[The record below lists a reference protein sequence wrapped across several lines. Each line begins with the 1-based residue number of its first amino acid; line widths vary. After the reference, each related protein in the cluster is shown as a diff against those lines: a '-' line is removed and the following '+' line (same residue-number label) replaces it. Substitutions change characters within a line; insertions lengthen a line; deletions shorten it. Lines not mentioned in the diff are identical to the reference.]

1 MISDTAPAPAGFGT
15 PTGRFRLRLQ
25 ERFLRPTLV
34 VLQVHVTWG
43 DGPPDHNGMPTWLS
57 GEGWRD
63 ANPLE
68 AAAVQ
73 TKLTGEQMHQ
83 LPGGPTE

>member
-1 MISDTAPAPAGFGT
+1 MISDTTPNQAGFGT

-34 VLQVHVTWG
+34 VVQVHVTWG
-43 DGPPDHNGMPTWLS
+43 EGPSDHNGMPMWLS
-57 GEGWRD
+57 GDGWRD

-68 AAAVQ
+68 AAGLAAQ
-73 TKLTGEQMHQ
+73 LTTKET
-83 LPGGPTE
+83 P